1 MVDENA
7 TCCFGRDSVVRE
19 NGNILVEGRSQWSV
33 GDNVRIM
40 QGCEIEVIRG
50 GHLEIGSNVYAGS
63 YCNIRCCGRI
73 DIENGVRL
81 SQFVSLIDGNYDFR
95 KKSVVI
101 GDLAA
106 EWVKI
111 GSGAWIGAQVVILPR
126 VEVGEGAVVGA
137 GSIVTKSVPAFA
149 VVAGNPARILRYR
162 K

>member
-7 TCCFGRDSVVRE
+7 TCSFGRNSVVRE
-19 NGNILVEGRSQWSV
+19 NGSILVEGRSRWSV

-50 GHLEIGSNVYAGS
+50 GHLEIGSNVYAGA
-63 YCNIRCCGRI
+63 YCNIRCCGRVEI
-73 DIENGVRL
+73 GDGVRL
-81 SQFVSLIDGNYDFR
+81 SQFVSLIDGNYDIR
-95 KKSVVI
+95 NKSAEI
-101 GDLAA
+101 GDLTA
-106 EWVKI
+106 ESVKV
-111 GSGAWIGAQVVILPR
+111 GSGAWVGAQAVILPR

-149 VVAGNPARILRYR
+149 VVAGNPARILSYR